1 MENRGERFEGPATQ
15 ARPTAGARGGLPLR
29 ATRHKL
35 GLATLAIERARR
47 GTAARLR
54 RSRLVRWRHRAP
66 LSDDLALSPPN
77 LRPLD
82 PSFADELDSG
92 SVGFGGQTVQ
102 LRGASVFEV
111 VPPSETWARELH
123 GFSWLR
129 HLDATRTLN
138 SEVMARELVAEWI
151 ARSRK
156 WPAFA
161 WAPEV
166 VGRRMLSWLSH
177 AGLVLDGAERRPY
190 AAFMLSL
197 EDQATYLSA
206 SWRNAPDG
214 YPRLLALIGLMQ
226 ASLCIAGHDSRQGQA
241 ERHLVE
247 ELQRQVLTDGGHL
260 SRNPAVLIDLLF
272 ELLPLRQCFLARGLT
287 PDSTLATAID
297 RMMGMLRRL
306 RLGDGQLA
314 RFNGM
319 GATERGALS
328 TVLTYDK
335 GEAEPGAVTSASGYV
350 RLHCGSTV
358 VLVDA
363 GAPPPIELAGE
374 ACGSCLAFEFSAG
387 DELLF
392 ANGGAPGPAHERYRA
407 ASRGSASHN
416 TLVLGGR
423 SSTKLARGESQHGI
437 APMQSI
443 GRVRCETQEAAEG
456 MAVAASHDGYAD
468 RFGLVHTR
476 ALALDASGDRLDGRD
491 ALSGVKAELRFAWDV
506 PFAIHFHLHPRAGA
520 RLAGDGGAELILP
533 SGARWRL
540 SAAGATLT
548 IEESTHF
555 ADLMG
560 PLQAQQIV
568 LRGVCYGAAEVNW
581 TLERIRSREP
591 DGILAQLAEARAL
604 LAESPEPDGEIQG
617 DAPSIEAATDDA
629 EPQPLAPDK
638 PD

>member
-1 MENRGERFEGPATQ
+1 MA
-15 ARPTAGARGGLPLR
+15 
-29 ATRHKL
+29 
-35 GLATLAIERARR
+35 
-47 GTAARLR
+47 
-54 RSRLVRWRHRAP
+54 
-66 LSDDLALSPPN
+66 DDLALSPPD
-77 LRPLD
+77 LRPVD

-92 SVGFGGQTVQ
+92 SIGFGGQTVQ
-102 LRGASVFEV
+102 MRGASAFDA

-123 GFSWLR
+123 GFAWLR
-129 HLDATRTLN
+129 HFDATRTLDQ
-138 SEVMARELVAEWI
+138 EATARRLVAEWI
-151 ARSRK
+151 ARSHR

-214 YPRLLALIGLMQ
+214 HPRLLALIGLMQ

-260 SRNPAVLIDLLF
+260 SRNPAVPIDLLL

-287 PDSTLATAID
+287 PDGALTTAID
-297 RMMGMLRRL
+297 RMMAMLRHL

-319 GATERGALS
+319 GATERDVLS

-335 GEAEPGAVTSASGYV
+335 GAAEPGAVTSASGYV

-363 GAPPPIELAGE
+363 GAPPPIEIAGE
-374 ACGSCLAFEFSAG
+374 ACGGCLAFEFSAG

-423 SSTKLARGESQHGI
+423 SSTTLARGESQHGI
-437 APMQSI
+437 ALMQSI
-443 GRVRCETQEAAEG
+443 GRVRCETQEVAGG

-520 RLAGDGGAELILP
+520 RLTGDGSAELILP

-560 PLQAQQIV
+560 PVQAQQIA
-568 LRGVCYGAAEVNW
+568 LRGVCYGAAEVTW
-581 TLERIRSREP
+581 TIERIRTSEP
-591 DGILAQLAEARAL
+591 ADILEQLAEARAL
-604 LAESPEPDGEIQG
+604 LAENAGPDGETQG
-617 DAPSIEAATDDA
+617 DAPSIEAAADDA

-638 PD
+638 LD